1 MLISLA
7 QCSQRPIDIIEELD
21 AISIDCAKN
30 GYFFDS
36 RTGKEKR
43 EIARDEFFFVSLTG
57 SGAHPQDPEPAPGPP
72 VNDARAH
79 CE

>member
-30 GYFFDS
+30 GL
-36 RTGKEKR
+36 
-43 EIARDEFFFVSLTG
+43 FVHSVNSYVIDVRVNLRKPFIPRAMR
-57 SGAHPQDPEPAPGPP
+57 SAPIPEAW
-72 VNDARAH
+72 
-79 CE
+79 